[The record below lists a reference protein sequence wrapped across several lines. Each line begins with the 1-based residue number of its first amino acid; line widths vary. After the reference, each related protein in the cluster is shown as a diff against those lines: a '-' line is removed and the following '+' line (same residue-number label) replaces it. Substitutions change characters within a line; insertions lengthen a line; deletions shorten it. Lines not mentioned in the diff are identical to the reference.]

1 MTYMTITSADTLEI
15 LATNIVHRESEV
27 HNYQINIDN
36 YTMMLAAL
44 PTGEWPS
51 NLVEYKTTA
60 VESIPSTVDFATVQQ
75 ISDYQYRDRL
85 NFLMRTEHIEQNKAQ
100 RVLNALKTQI
110 PADQLDSLVVAA
122 KAKIA
127 NTTP

>member
-1 MTYMTITSADTLEI
+1 
-15 LATNIVHRESEV
+15 
-27 HNYQINIDN
+27 
-36 YTMMLAAL
+36 MLAAL
-44 PTGEWPS
+44 PTGEWPLS
-51 NLVEYKTTA
+51 LVEYKITA

-75 ISDYQYRDRL
+75 IADYQYRDRL

-110 PADQLDSLVVAA
+110 PADQLDSLVAAA

-127 NTTP
+127 TA